1 LYRSNPLKGC
11 RCFGTALLT
20 IFIGLLFLTAC
31 GEANPAVPTPA
42 ATTTPANPATVA
54 GSPTAQAASD
64 TPVPPT
70 PVITLPPD
78 ATPTALASVV
88 PPTVSTAHPPLQ
100 PASGP
105 GGQDYP
111 FKNITSH
118 RYGQGDEAYYI
129 FEPTQ
134 PAPLKPL
141 PVIAFLHGYVGVD
154 PERDNYIDW
163 ITHLVRRGNLLI
175 FPVYQARNSK
185 DGASYTDN
193 ALAALKAALP
203 RLQDGSHARPD
214 LSNFLMVG
222 YSAGGVIATN
232 LTAQAEKNGL
242 PVPKALF
249 AVSPG
254 GCANCS
260 IFAVRNFTLDQP
272 SELAAIQPTTKMLV
286 LVGNQDVVVGKSASS
301 LIWQNTPQ
309 IPAANK
315 NYLEFQS
322 DNHGLPELV
331 ADHGMA
337 TRHPPD
343 AFNFY
348 GIWKLF
354 DGLESCSIE
363 AKLCEVALGNTPQQR
378 NLGQWSDG
386 TPVKELLVL
395 G

>member
-1 LYRSNPLKGC
+1 MTVS
-11 RCFGTALLT
+11 LT
-20 IFIGLLFLTAC
+20 ILVGLIFLTAC
-31 GEANPAVPTPA
+31 GDTNPASTVPSTQAAPA
-42 ATTTPANPATVA
+42 ASPATAVS
-54 GSPTAQAASD
+54 SPAKASTATAI
-64 TPVPPT
+64 PPT
-70 PVITLPPD
+70 PLITLPPD
-78 ATPTALASVV
+78 PSPTALAG
-88 PPTVSTAHPPLQ
+88 PPTVTSAHPPTQ

-111 FKNITSH
+111 FKGITSH
-118 RYGQGDEAYYI
+118 RYGQGEEAYYI
-129 FEPTQ
+129 FEPAQ
-134 PAPLKPL
+134 PTPIKAL

-154 PERDNYIDW
+154 PEQDNYIAW

-175 FPVYQARNSK
+175 FPVYQSRDSR
-185 DGASYTDN
+185 DGTNYTDN
-193 ALAALKAALP
+193 ALAALKAAFT
-203 RLQDGSHARPD
+203 RLQDGNHPRPD
-214 LSNFLMVG
+214 LSNFLAVG
-222 YSAGGVIATN
+222 YSAGGIIATN
-232 LTAQAEKNGL
+232 LTVRAEKNGL

-260 IFAVRNFTLDQP
+260 IFAIRNFMLDQP
-272 SELAAIQPTTKMLV
+272 SELAAIPPATKMLV
-286 LVGNQDVVVGKSASS
+286 LVGNQDAIVGQSASS

-315 NYLEFQS
+315 NYLLFQT
-322 DNHGLPELV
+322 DNHGTPTLV

-337 TRHPPD
+337 THHPPN

-354 DGLESCSIE
+354 DGLESCSTE

-378 NLGQWSDG
+378 SLGQWSDG
-386 TPVKELLVL
+386 TPVKELTVL